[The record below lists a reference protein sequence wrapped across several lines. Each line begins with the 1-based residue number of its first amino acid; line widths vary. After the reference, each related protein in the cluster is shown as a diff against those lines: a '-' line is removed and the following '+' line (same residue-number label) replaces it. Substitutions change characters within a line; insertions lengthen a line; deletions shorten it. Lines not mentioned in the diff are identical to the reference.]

1 MRTLVP
7 QGKKADLWYLSTEPD
22 RQKVNP
28 MTLKIDRRAL
38 IGAGATTMAAMALAR
53 GNAAAQNAPSA
64 ARVPYEIKPL
74 PFAPDSIAGLS
85 ERILVSHHDN
95 NYAGSVRRLNA
106 ISEQLS
112 SLDFETAS
120 NFTVNGLKHEEII
133 AMNSVILHELY
144 FDGLGLPGEPQG
156 MLADAIVRDFGGFDR
171 WRTEF
176 SAMGRALG
184 GGSGW
189 VLLSLSPLDGR
200 LGNHWAADH
209 TMTLAGGRPILALDM
224 YEHSYHM
231 DYGTM
236 TGAYVEAYM
245 NAINWENVATLYGRY
260 AAQG

>member
-1 MRTLVP
+1 
-7 QGKKADLWYLSTEPD
+7 
-22 RQKVNP
+22 
-28 MTLKIDRRAL
+28 MTDELDRRDLMA
-38 IGAGATTMAAMALAR
+38 AGAAALAAVTLAR
-53 GNAAAQNAPSA
+53 SDASAQPAGAASG
-64 ARVPYEIKPL
+64 ARMPYEIKPL

-106 ISEQLS
+106 ISEQLAA
-112 SLDFETAS
+112 LDFNTAP
-120 NFTVNGLKHEEII
+120 NFVVNGLKREEII
-133 AMNSVILHELY
+133 AVNSVILHELY
-144 FDGLGLPGEPQG
+144 FDGLGQPSEPQG
-156 MLADAIVRDFGGFDR
+156 MLADAIVRDFGSFDR
-171 WRTEF
+171 WHTEF

-236 TGAYVEAYM
+236 TGAYVDAYM
-245 NAINWENVATLYGRY
+245 NAINWGNAAILYERY
-260 AAQG
+260 AEQV

>member
-1 MRTLVP
+1 
-7 QGKKADLWYLSTEPD
+7 
-22 RQKVNP
+22 
-28 MTLKIDRRAL
+28 MTFEIDRRDA
-38 IGAGATTMAAMALAR
+38 IGAGVATLALATLANR
-53 GNAAAQNAPSA
+53 GAAAQNAPA
-64 ARVPYEIKPL
+64 LTPYEIKPL
-74 PFAPDSIAGLS
+74 PFAPDSISGLS

-106 ISEQLS
+106 ITEQLAA
-112 SLDFETAS
+112 LDFETAS
-120 NFTVNGLKHEEII
+120 NFTVNGLKREEIV

-144 FDGLGLPGEPQG
+144 FDSLGLPSEPQG
-156 MLADAIVRDFGGFDR
+156 MVADALVRDFGSFER
-171 WRTEF
+171 WYSEF

-200 LGNHWAADH
+200 LGSHWAADH

-236 TGAYVEAYM
+236 TGAYVDAFM
-245 NAINWENVATLYGRY
+245 SAINWANVAALYERY

>member
-1 MRTLVP
+1 
-7 QGKKADLWYLSTEPD
+7 
-22 RQKVNP
+22 